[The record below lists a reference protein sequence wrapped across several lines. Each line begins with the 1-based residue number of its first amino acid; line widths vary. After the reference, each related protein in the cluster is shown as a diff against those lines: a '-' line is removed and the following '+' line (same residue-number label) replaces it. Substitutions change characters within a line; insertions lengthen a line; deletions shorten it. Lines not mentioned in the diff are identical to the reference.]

1 MVCLMFVESK
11 AVVYPNL
18 RVGGLRKLALYLDF
32 PSWKAE
38 SLEQFIHI
46 YGNLFIFIILLVSIF
61 IILNIDMF
69 ICVGLVIIPLYL
81 LFICLG
87 VW

>member
-1 MVCLMFVESK
+1 
-11 AVVYPNL
+11 
-18 RVGGLRKLALYLDF
+18 VGGLRKLALYLDF

-46 YGNLFIFIILLVSIF
+46 YGKLFIFIVLLVSIF